1 VQERLGAGRLAHPSG
16 SLAHPSA
23 IGQRRGATLPVMAAG
38 IKATA
43 SGCESPGPNVHTI
56 MQASILHP
64 DSPPPPRRPHRM
76 LRDPAVWAWLIVALL
91 AIFPA
96 RAALN
101 VIL

>member
-1 VQERLGAGRLAHPSG
+1 
-16 SLAHPSA
+16 
-23 IGQRRGATLPVMAAG
+23 
-38 IKATA
+38 
-43 SGCESPGPNVHTI
+43 

-76 LRDPAVWAWLIVALL
+76 LRDPAVRAWLIVALL